1 MNLTIVSLGL
11 FDPLYV
17 AFGWIMRQLYLFIG
31 NYGLVIILFT
41 VILRGLMI
49 PLGVKQQRGMN
60 KVQALQ
66 GEVAEIQR
74 RYPNDKAKQ
83 SELQMDLYKQ
93 NGASPTSGCL
103 PSILQLLIIW
113 PIFRII
119 QAPLTYIMN
128 LAPDNITKIG
138 GVLAGMTDAKN
149 IALITANEAKN
160 AATMNI
166 PILNALDKSSAAL
179 SKVVDQGL
187 LRVNQLIDVDFL
199 GMNLGLTPSYKPA
212 DLFGADS
219 SRYLPMLIIPV
230 IVLGT
235 TLLQMKM
242 SKMAIPNRKKK
253 MEAKEREKKN
263 PARAGQTPEDKT
275 ESMMKSMNIFM
286 PLFMLWTTFSM
297 PAALGLY
304 WTVGNIMM
312 ILQTLII
319 YFLYTRKIEAATAST
334 E

>member
-1 MNLTIVSLGL
+1 MNLTVVSLGL

-31 NYGLVIILFT
+31 NYGMVIILFT
-41 VILRGLMI
+41 IILRGLMI
-49 PLGVKQQRGMN
+49 PLGVKQQRSMN

-66 GEVAEIQR
+66 GEIAEIQR

-93 NGASPTSGCL
+93 HGASPTSGCL

-128 LAPDNITKIG
+128 LAPDSITKIG
-138 GVLAGMTDAKN
+138 SVLAGMTDAKN
-149 IALITANEAKN
+149 NPLITANDAKN

-166 PILNALDKSSAAL
+166 PILNALDRSSAAL

-212 DLFGADS
+212 DLFGAES
-219 SRYLPMLIIPV
+219 GRYLPMLVIPV

-253 MEAKEREKKN
+253 LEAKEREKKN